1 MKLVGLE
8 ITKLYGCYDYDV
20 QFNEDVTFIYGANGC
35 GKTTILNIT
44 ETIITGQ
51 IFKLFSYQFRRIVL
65 IYRKSNE
72 QTSRYIKINSQE
84 NELCIEFEG
93 ECSSIDSLESLEGTR
108 PFDKDKRRLIQ
119 LYFERYPFLDRIEKT
134 FNYVYLPLNRYI
146 NSYNPHYYSTRRFH
160 DRNLLEMEYFLGIN
174 VDNLDMKQIE
184 TLIERYYHRVNFV
197 IAKHNDEFKRKVIKI
212 LLGVHDNYDINN
224 TINELR
230 TRNDLALELEKTKD
244 ACVNIL
250 KDLDLLSESEEKQ
263 YNIIFSQLILE
274 LSRFSKELNPEE
286 TLNLILKL
294 QEVFKLKEVLGIA
307 EKLQE
312 KKTSVN
318 KPIEKFLKTMNE
330 FIGSGEDRKK
340 IDIDK
345 FGKIFFKTKY
355 DKKIEIDN
363 LSSGEKQLLTFFAN
377 LIFNVKESS
386 SGIFVVD
393 EPELSLH
400 LSWQKMFVDK
410 TLEINENIQLVFAT
424 HAPEIVGRRRDKMVK
439 LEKKYS
445 GK

>member
-20 QFNEDVTFIYGANGC
+20 RFNEDVTFIYGANGC

-44 ETIITGQ
+44 EAIITGQ
-51 IFKLFSYQFRRIVL
+51 IFKLFSYQFRQIVL

-72 QTSRYIKINSQE
+72 QISHYIKINPQE
-84 NELCIEFEG
+84 NELCVEFEG
-93 ECSSIDSLESLEGTR
+93 ELSNIDSMESLEGIR
-108 PFDKDKRRLIQ
+108 SFDKDKRRLIQ
-119 LYFERYPFLDRIEKT
+119 LYFERYPLLDKIEKT
-134 FNYVYLPLNRYI
+134 FNYVYLPLNRYL
-146 NSYNPHYYSTRRFH
+146 NSYNPHYYSTRRYR
-160 DRNLLEMEYFLGIN
+160 DRTLSEMEHFLGLD

-184 TLIERYYHRVNFV
+184 SLIERHYHKVSFV
-197 IAKHNDEFKRKVIKI
+197 IARHNDEFRRKVIKI

-230 TRNDLALELEKTKD
+230 KRKDLALELEKTKD
-244 ACVNIL
+244 TCVNIL

-263 YNIIFSQLILE
+263 YNIIFFQLIDE
-274 LSRFSKELNPEE
+274 LSRFPKEMTSEE
-286 TLNLILKL
+286 TWNFILKL
-294 QEVFKLKEVLGIA
+294 QEVFKLKEVLVIA
-307 EKLQE
+307 EKLQD

-318 KPIEKFLKTMNE
+318 IPIEKFLRIMNDFVE
-330 FIGSGEDRKK
+330 NGEDRKK
-340 IDIDK
+340 IDIDEV
-345 FGKIFFKTKY
+345 GQILFKTKHN
-355 DKKIEIDN
+355 KKIEINN

-424 HAPEIVGRRRDKMVK
+424 HAPEIIGRRRDKMVK

>member
-1 MKLVGLE
+1 M
-8 ITKLYGCYDYDV
+8 
-20 QFNEDVTFIYGANGC
+20 
-35 GKTTILNIT
+35 
-44 ETIITGQ
+44 
-51 IFKLFSYQFRRIVL
+51 L

-72 QTSRYIKINSQE
+72 QISHYIKINPQE
-84 NELCIEFEG
+84 NELCVEFEG
-93 ECSSIDSLESLEGTR
+93 ELSNIDSMENLEGIR
-108 PFDKDKRRLIQ
+108 SFDKDKRRLIQ
-119 LYFERYPFLDRIEKT
+119 LYFERYPLLDKIEKT
-134 FNYVYLPLNRYI
+134 FNYVYLPLNRYL
-146 NSYNPHYYSTRRFH
+146 NSYNPHYYSTRRYR
-160 DRNLLEMEYFLGIN
+160 DRTLSEMEHFLGVD

-184 TLIERYYHRVNFV
+184 SLIERHYHKVSFV
-197 IAKHNDEFKRKVIKI
+197 TARYNDEFRRKVIKI

-230 TRNDLALELEKTKD
+230 KQKNLALELEKTKD
-244 ACVNIL
+244 TCVNIL

-263 YNIIFSQLILE
+263 YNIIFFQLIDE
-274 LSRFSKELNPEE
+274 LSRFPKEMTSEE
-286 TLNLILKL
+286 TWNFILKL

-318 KPIEKFLKTMNE
+318 RPIEKFLRIMNE
-330 FIGSGEDRKK
+330 FVENGEDRKK
-340 IDIDK
+340 IDIDEV
-345 FGKIFFKTKY
+345 GRIFFKTKHN
-355 DKKIEIDN
+355 KKIEINN

-424 HAPEIVGRRRDKMVK
+424 HAPEIIGRRRDKMVK